1 MIILVMLLRAAFGI
15 VLVSLIARFLAQLA
29 RANFYNPLAQTIV
42 KITDPFV
49 KPVRRFVPGLGGMD
63 VSTLLLVYIGQV
75 LFGVMLILLSGQS
88 PMGLITNLLLWGLV
102 ATPALILT
110 VIQFSMIIVGVMSF
124 VLMGQR
130 NPFVDFIGEMIE
142 PFVGPFR
149 RMNLKI
155 GMLDLSFMLAFF
167 VIIIL
172 KDVVLTQYVGGLLGY
187 PVGVFIGL

>member
-15 VLVSLIARFLAQLA
+15 VLVSFIARFLAQLA

-75 LFGVMLILLSGQS
+75 LFGVVLILLSGQS
-88 PMGLITNLLLWGLV
+88 PMSLITNLLLWGLV

-172 KDVVLTQYVGGLLGY
+172 KDVVLMQYVGGLLGY

>member
-63 VSTLLLVYIGQV
+63 VSTLLLVYLGQV
-75 LFGVMLILLSGQS
+75 LFGVVLILLSGQS

-102 ATPALILT
+102 ATPALMLT

-172 KDVVLTQYVGGLLGY
+172 KDVVLMQYVGGLLGY

>member
-172 KDVVLTQYVGGLLGY
+172 KDVVLMQYVGGLLGY

>member
-1 MIILVMLLRAAFGI
+1 
-15 VLVSLIARFLAQLA
+15 VSLIARFLAQLA

-63 VSTLLLVYIGQV
+63 VSSLLLVYIGQV
-75 LFGVMLILLSGQS
+75 LFGVLLILMSGQS
-88 PMGLITNLLLWGLV
+88 PLIHLTNLFLWGLV

-110 VIQFSMIIVGVMSF
+110 VIQFSMIIVAVMSF

-155 GMLDLSFMLAFF
+155 GVLDLSFMLALI

-172 KDVVLTQYVGGLLGY
+172 KDVVLMQYVGGLLGY

>member
-75 LFGVMLILLSGQS
+75 LFGVVLILLSGQS
-88 PMGLITNLLLWGLV
+88 PMVHLTNLLLWGLV

-172 KDVVLTQYVGGLLGY
+172 KDVVLMQYVGGLLGY

>member
-15 VLVSLIARFLAQLA
+15 VLVSFIARFLAQLA

-75 LFGVMLILLSGQS
+75 LFGVVLILLSGQS
-88 PMGLITNLLLWGLV
+88 PMSIITNLLLWGLV

-172 KDVVLTQYVGGLLGY
+172 KDVVLMQYVGGLLGY

>member
-1 MIILVMLLRAAFGI
+1 MIILVMLLRTVFGI

-63 VSTLLLVYIGQV
+63 VSSLLLVYIGQV
-75 LFGVMLILLSGQS
+75 LFGVLLILMSGQS
-88 PMGLITNLLLWGLV
+88 PLIHLTNLFLWGLV

-110 VIQFSMIIVGVMSF
+110 VIQFSMIIVAVMSF

-155 GMLDLSFMLAFF
+155 GVLDLSFMLALI

-172 KDVVLTQYVGGLLGY
+172 KDVVLMQYVGGLLGY

>member
-1 MIILVMLLRAAFGI
+1 MLLRAAFGI

-172 KDVVLTQYVGGLLGY
+172 KDVVLMQYVGGLLGY